1 MTIST
6 NPHLRHPHPRP
17 SPRGGYPCP
26 GCPGLSHEEGRRA
39 LDATTPGEG
48 RSPPPSLDPP
58 EEGAGSGLPS
68 SGRLSRCMPTS
79 VRDGSG
85 GRERGPRGRES
96 GGREG
101 VPVTKR
107 ERDRAWCVLIYFLRF
122 LSSDCVLNRQRK
134 LVWFSLSF
142 QDTTWPWKR
151 LSLPTPLGQS
161 ENNFHRSI
169 HYKPAVIM
177 FVDQQLA
184 HCLHLHTLLTLLRI
198 AIDIYT
204 ERSSNNTWVGTIL
217 IRIIYRYGDGFSW
230 RRINYNLDLHESGK
244 NPSKCKM

>member
-1 MTIST
+1 MKKGSESLTP
-6 NPHLRHPHPRP
+6 PHRE
-17 SPRGGYPCP
+17 RGGPP
-26 GCPGLSHEEGRRA
+26 R
-39 LDATTPGEG
+39 LDA
-48 RSPPPSLDPP
+48 L

-107 ERDRAWCVLIYFLRF
+107 ERDRVWCLLIYFLRF

-142 QDTTWPWKR
+142 QDTT
-151 LSLPTPLGQS
+151 
-161 ENNFHRSI
+161 
-169 HYKPAVIM
+169 
-177 FVDQQLA
+177 
-184 HCLHLHTLLTLLRI
+184 
-198 AIDIYT
+198 
-204 ERSSNNTWVGTIL
+204 
-217 IRIIYRYGDGFSW
+217 
-230 RRINYNLDLHESGK
+230 
-244 NPSKCKM
+244 